1 MEVEEQLLLVEL
13 ERRDAVVSAAQLQL
27 EAVMSSL
34 KEGAM
39 GGPVSHP
46 PLKMSAELEP
56 GLATELQNIEMLDE
70 QQLAALKHEVS
81 LKEEKAW
88 QHEISLREEEADMI
102 EQEEAALSK

>member
-1 MEVEEQLLLVEL
+1 
-13 ERRDAVVSAAQLQL
+13 
-27 EAVMSSL
+27 
-34 KEGAM
+34 
-39 GGPVSHP
+39 
-46 PLKMSAELEP
+46 MSAELEP